1 MVDPSIAAA
10 AISAGTNLVTSV
22 GQIFGQKSANDKNI
36 ALQRETNA
44 QNYKMFQESQEFA
57 RNQQN
62 LAMEYNDPASQAS
75 RLRAAGVNPAAVFGN
90 GSVAQASPVSSPS
103 FSPAVAPQVQPLD
116 YASLAHSTSAFFEN
130 QLLSAQIDK
139 TKQEGRIAQ
148 VQADFEQKSLED
160 RLAQV
165 ANDSSKSAI
174 ERDNARIHLR
184 ILRDTQ
190 DALIRQEGLKNDILD
205 RQAVEL
211 DLRNESQRIAN
222 KIADVDLLWRNKEK
236 SQQWALFEAKI
247 REAVAAARAGNASA
261 AASYASA
268 ALSEAQ
274 KSGVNIDNKTKERV
288 QDYIVDK
295 ARHESNKAWYEE
307 GLTQEQGRKAA
318 AERRKTERET
328 REGYV
333 LSKFLPEEFSTYL
346 LGH

>member
-1 MVDPSIAAA
+1 MFDPSIAAA

-22 GQIFGQKSANDKNI
+22 GQLFGQKSANDKNI

-44 QNYKMFQESQEFA
+44 QNYRMFQESQEFA

-62 LAMEYNDPASQAS
+62 LALEYNDPARQAS

-116 YASLAHSTSAFFEN
+116 YASLAHSSSVFFEN

-160 RLAQV
+160 RLSQV

-174 ERDNARIHLR
+174 ERDNARVHLR

-190 DALIRQEGLKNDILD
+190 DALIRQESLKNSILD

-211 DLRNESQRIAN
+211 DLRNQSQLLAN
-222 KIADVDLLWRNKEK
+222 KIADIDLRWREKEK
-236 SQQWALFEAKI
+236 SQQWVLFQAKI
-247 REAVAAARAGNASA
+247 KEAVAAARAGDASA
-261 AASYASA
+261 AASYASS

-274 KSGVNIDNKTKERV
+274 KAGVKIDNRTKERL
-288 QDYIVDK
+288 QEHIV
-295 ARHESNKAWYEE
+295 NKAWHEA
-307 GLTQEQGRKAA
+307 GLVQEQTRKAA
-318 AERRKTERET
+318 AETRKTERET

-333 LSKFLPEEFSTYL
+333 LSKFLPKEFSTYL